1 MRHLLS
7 VVLLLSVAS
16 CARDAGAPAPD
27 PVTVRMVHDDSTGAD
42 LPRVTVPG
50 RPEVEAR
57 VNASLD
63 SLSRSLHCDG
73 APASDTSYTSRTSVA
88 HAADGV
94 LSVSVHSQYDCGG
107 PYPTNDANRSVTFD
121 LETGETVPFPALF
134 RDYAADQAAIAGVLE
149 TTLSAPGTAVDV
161 SCADML
167 TRDALAGAE
176 IAYTLTADGVTVQ
189 PVFPH
194 VAEACAVVSTIP
206 YGSLRAYAHD
216 GGALARVAD
225 ATP

>member
-1 MRHLLS
+1 M
-7 VVLLLSVAS
+7 
-16 CARDAGAPAPD
+16 APET
-27 PVTVRMVHDDSTGAD
+27 VTVRTVHDDSTGVD
-42 LPRVTVPG
+42 LPRVAIAG

-63 SLSRSLHCDG
+63 SLSRV
-73 APASDTSYTSRTSVA
+73 APLRRRAGVGHVVRRRRTSVA

-94 LSVSVHSQYDCGG
+94 LSVSVHAQYDCGG
-107 PYPTNDANRSVTFD
+107 PYPTNDANLSVTYD

-134 RDYAADQAAIAGVLE
+134 RDYAADRAAIAGVLE
-149 TTLSAPGTAVDV
+149 TTLRLRAWPRTR
-161 SCADML
+161 SCADVL
-167 TRDALAGAE
+167 TRDALAGTE
-176 IAYTLTADGVTVQ
+176 IAYTLTADGVAVQ

-194 VAEACAVVSTIP
+194 ATEACAVESTIP
-206 YGSLRAYAHD
+206 YGSLRAYARD